1 MDTEE
6 IQQHKCPECFYSTN
20 HWPNLNTHILQVHE
34 KTDRKRIRSHPVYET
49 NCPCHPSIHH
59 LDSLEELRL
68 HIYYFHRH
76 GGKDELKSLGY
87 DIEEMRK
94 YPNLYNPSFPKY
106 KELRIKYEAE
116 MRLYSKWWKPTE
128 QFLSWNISEES
139 KFRALQQKEEEYEKK
154 RNEKEKLKK
163 VLKKSNQN
171 MRQKE
176 KAAKMKL

>member
-1 MDTEE
+1 
-6 IQQHKCPECFYSTN
+6 
-20 HWPNLNTHILQVHE
+20 
-34 KTDRKRIRSHPVYET
+34 
-49 NCPCHPSIHH
+49 
-59 LDSLEELRL
+59 
-68 HIYYFHRH
+68 
-76 GGKDELKSLGY
+76 
-87 DIEEMRK
+87 MRK
-94 YPNLYNPSFPKY
+94 YPNFYNPSFSKY

-128 QFLSWNISEES
+128 QLLSWNISEES